1 MESIALYIEE
11 GCHRAESRVNL
22 TKKFTRASF
31 KLCEVLEILAI
42 DGFTLEIVRKNPN
55 ELIEGY
61 NNKKV

>member
-31 KLCEVLEILAI
+31 KLCEVLEILSLSGHILLNHI
-42 DGFTLEIVRKNPN
+42 DNIVTS
-55 ELIEGY
+55 Y
-61 NNKKV
+61 NIYNVI